1 MLKTVL
7 RGARKISCVADIL
20 ILFNGWSVKT
30 IAGGEYHMLSVAAR
44 WKEESIALVI
54 PKIGYD
60 IATSIFSSADS
71 IYFSSSEKKDLVS
84 FTTLSFLYLQRILR
98 SLFFRFKQN
107 PDVVIASS
115 HYLWDTIPGLVFRQ
129 RLKSK
134 LVIYMHGF
142 LESAPSYTRSK
153 GIWSK
158 IALLNERI
166 GLVLCRKADLIFAI
180 NNDIK
185 DALIAKGFKA
195 EKIFVTTNAVD
206 HELINS
212 VKNEMKTFDGCF
224 CGSLIRR
231 KGVYDLID
239 LWEKVLKRLPE
250 SKLIIIGYG
259 EEYHNLLEEVKNKA
273 LDKNII
279 ITGYVSAR
287 DKILSIK
294 SSKIFISPSHEESWG
309 IAVSEATACGLPVV
323 CYDIPFIRNS
333 GSNLTKVKLGDTDEM
348 ATVILNMLEGG
359 QTSDRLAWR
368 STTEA
373 TNIPTW
379 DDISKEELRE
389 IRKIL

>member
-1 MLKTVL
+1 
-7 RGARKISCVADIL
+7 VADIL

-30 IAGGEYHMLSVAAR
+30 IGGGEYHMLSVAAR
-44 WKEESIALVI
+44 WMEESIALVI
-54 PKIGYD
+54 PKIGYN
-60 IATSIFSSADS
+60 IATSILSSADS
-71 IYFSSSEKKDLVS
+71 IYFSSSEKKDLIS
-84 FTTLSFLYLQRILR
+84 YTTLSFLYLQRILR
-98 SLFFRFKQN
+98 SLFFRFKQK

-115 HYLWDTIPGLVFRQ
+115 HYLWDTLPGLVFSQ
-129 RLKSK
+129 RLRSK
-134 LVIYMHGF
+134 LVIYMHGL
-142 LESAPSYTRSK
+142 LETSPSYTRSE
-153 GIWSK
+153 GIWDK
-158 IALLNERI
+158 IALLNDRI

-239 LWEKVLKRLPE
+239 LWEKVLKRLPD

-373 TNIPTW
+373 TNLPTW